1 MMRQERVAIYNR
13 CSTEEEAQVNALSI
27 QAAESRE
34 KALELGWQIADQ
46 YIESESGTTSEKRRE
61 YKRLLADMEG
71 DDFDIV
77 MIKSIDRLMRS
88 AKDWYLFL
96 DRLTQCRKKLYIYL
110 DNKFYTPDDSLI
122 TGIKAIL
129 AEDFSRELSKK
140 IKNSHKRR
148 QMLRSGLNITR
159 EMFGWDKIGKD
170 EYVINEKEAEA
181 YREAF
186 EIIKS
191 GKGFYSLA
199 NEMYGRGVHGKSGR
213 RISAVQWRKM
223 LYSTRAH
230 GTVTLHTTEYDFNA
244 KKRYRVPEQ
253 EWIYVQNALPPI
265 VDVAYHREFLEML
278 LARTKKNTFF
288 DYTRDMTKVGL
299 HELSGKL
306 YCKSCG
312 SVYYRTTF
320 HSKMGEL
327 VEWKC
332 SKAITI
338 GRKTKKNPDGCNN
351 INVIEQVVTD
361 TIQNACKKQYEVM
374 FGKEEGMIEEALAV
388 IRKVIRQDDSGREK
402 EKAQREIEILQK
414 KNEVLFHKLMD
425 EVITDADF
433 KKYHNE
439 LSEKVEKLEQKIADI
454 NVRAQ
459 EYNGYEERLAKIRQ
473 SLKDGIVD
481 QAKTKELILRIDKI
495 WVCPDGTLEIVF
507 NKTKLLSLLKIYSGT
522 MVWDELDEKFFKI
535 TVPYEHKNNIQKRR
549 EAVKQKILMIWK
561 EDPEVMLKEMPEK
574 AGVSASYVNTCVKE
588 LKKIGLIGY
597 QRNGN
602 THTGKWIVN
611 ELPKDKKE
619 AKI

>member
-34 KALELGWQIADQ
+34 KALELGWQIVDQ

-71 DDFDIV
+71 DGFDIV

-96 DRLTQCRKKLYIYL
+96 DRLTQCHKKLYIYL

-140 IKNSHKRR
+140 IRNSHKRR
-148 QMLRSGLNITR
+148 QTLRSGLNITR
-159 EMFGWDKIGKD
+159 EMFGWDKVGKD
-170 EYVINEKEAEA
+170 AYVINEAEAEA

-199 NEMYGRGVHGKSGR
+199 NEMYGRGVRGKSGR

-244 KKRYRVPEQ
+244 KKRYQVPQQ

-265 VDVAYHREFLEML
+265 VDASYHREFLEML
-278 LARTKKNTFF
+278 LARTEKNTFS
-288 DYTRDMTKVGL
+288 DYTRNMTKAGL

-312 SVYYRTTF
+312 RVYYRTTF
-320 HSKMGEL
+320 HSKIGEL

-332 SKAITI
+332 SKAITT
-338 GRKTKKNPDGCNN
+338 GRKTEENPDGCNN

-361 TIQNACKKQYEVM
+361 AIQSACKKQYEVM

-388 IRKVIRQDDSGREK
+388 IRKVIRQYDHGSEK
-402 EKAQREIEILQK
+402 ESAKKEIEHLQK
-414 KNEVLFHKLMD
+414 KNEVLFYKLMD

-433 KKYHNE
+433 KKYHDE
-439 LSEKVEKLEQKIADI
+439 LSEKIKKLEQKIADI
-454 NVRAQ
+454 NAGTQ
-459 EYNGYEERLAKIRQ
+459 EYNGYEERFAKIRQ
-473 SLKDGIVD
+473 ALEGDIVD
-481 QAKTKELILRIDKI
+481 RAKTKELILRINKI

-507 NKTKLLSLLKIYSGT
+507 DKTKLLSLLKVYSET
-522 MVWDELDEKFFKI
+522 IAWDEPDDNFFKI
-535 TVPYEHKNNIQKRR
+535 IVPYEHKNNIKKRR

-561 EDPEVMLKEMPEK
+561 EDPEIMLKEIPEK

-588 LKKIGLIGY
+588 LKKTGRIRY

-602 THTGKWIVN
+602 THTGKWVVN
-611 ELPKDKKE
+611 EPQ
-619 AKI
+619 

>member
-1 MMRQERVAIYNR
+1 MEQQRVAIYNR

-46 YIESESGTTSEKRRE
+46 YIESESGTTSDKRKE
-61 YKRLLADMEG
+61 YRRLLEDMES
-71 DDFDIV
+71 DKFDIV

-96 DRLTQCRKKLYIYL
+96 DKLTQYQKKLYIYI
-110 DNKFYTPDDSLI
+110 DSKYYTPDDSLI

-148 QMLRSGLNITR
+148 QTLQSGLNITR
-159 EMFGWDKIGKD
+159 PMFGWDKIGKD
-170 EYVINEKEAEA
+170 EYAINEEEAEA

-186 EIIKS
+186 EIVKS

-199 NEMYGRGVHGKSGR
+199 NYMYQKGIRGKSGKM
-213 RISAVQWRKM
+213 ISAVQWRKM

-244 KKRYRVPEQ
+244 KKRYKVPER
-253 EWIYVQNALPPI
+253 EWIYVENALPPI
-265 VDVAYHREFLEML
+265 VSIEYHKEFLEML
-278 LARTKKNTFF
+278 FERTKENTFS

-306 YCKSCG
+306 YCKECG
-312 SVYYRTTF
+312 SVYYRTIF
-320 HSKMGEL
+320 HSKMGDL

-338 GRKTKKNPDGCNN
+338 GRKTKENKNGCNN
-351 INVIEQVVTD
+351 INVIEDVVMD

-374 FGKEEGMIEEALAV
+374 FGKEEGIIEEALSV
-388 IRKVIRQDDSGREK
+388 IRKVIRQDDGAKEKQKAEK
-402 EKAQREIEILQK
+402 EMETLQK
-414 KNEVLFHKLMD
+414 KKEVLFHKLMD
-425 EVITDADF
+425 EVIADADF
-433 KKYHNE
+433 KKYNEE
-439 LSEKVEKLEQKIADI
+439 LSGKIEKLEQKIADI
-454 NVRAQ
+454 NTKAE
-459 EYNGYEERLAKIRQ
+459 EYTGYEERLAKIKQ
-473 SLKDGIVD
+473 SLQEGIID

-495 WVCPDGTLEIVF
+495 WVCADSTLEIVF
-507 NKTKLLSLLKIYSGT
+507 DKTKLLSLLKIYGGS
-522 MVWDELDEKFFKI
+522 MEWDELDEKFFKI
-535 TVPYEHKNNIQKRR
+535 VVPYKHKDNITKRR
-549 EAVKQKILMIWK
+549 EEVTKKILEIWK
-561 EDPEVMLKEMPEK
+561 ENPDIRLKDIP
-574 AGVSASYVNTCVKE
+574 ALVGVGTSYVNDCVKE
-588 LKKIGLIGY
+588 LKQRGLVSY

-602 THTGKWIVN
+602 THTGKWVVKGN
-611 ELPKDKKE
+611 VK
-619 AKI
+619 

>member
-1 MMRQERVAIYNR
+1 MRQERVVIYNR

-34 KALELGWQIADQ
+34 KAIELGWQIVDQ

-71 DDFDIV
+71 DGFDIV

-96 DRLTQCRKKLYIYL
+96 DRLTQCHKKLYIYL

-140 IKNSHKRR
+140 IRNSHKRR
-148 QMLRSGLNITR
+148 QTLRSGLNITR
-159 EMFGWDKIGKD
+159 EMFGWDKVGKD
-170 EYVINEKEAEA
+170 AYVFNEAEAEA

-199 NEMYGRGVHGKSGR
+199 NEMYGRGVRGKSGR

-244 KKRYRVPEQ
+244 KKRYQVPQQ

-265 VDVAYHREFLEML
+265 VDASYHREFLEML
-278 LARTKKNTFF
+278 LARTEKNTFS
-288 DYTRDMTKVGL
+288 DYTRNMTKAGL

-312 SVYYRTTF
+312 RVYYRTTF
-320 HSKMGEL
+320 HSKIGEL

-332 SKAITI
+332 SKAITT
-338 GRKTKKNPDGCNN
+338 GRKTEENPDGCNN

-361 TIQNACKKQYEVM
+361 AIQSACKKQYEVM

-388 IRKVIRQDDSGREK
+388 IRKVIRQDDHGSEK
-402 EKAQREIEILQK
+402 ESAKKEIEHLQK
-414 KNEVLFHKLMD
+414 KNEVLFYKLMD

-433 KKYHNE
+433 KKYHDE
-439 LSEKVEKLEQKIADI
+439 LSEKIKKLEQKIADI

-459 EYNGYEERLAKIRQ
+459 EYNGYEERFAKIRQ
-473 SLKDGIVD
+473 ALEGDIVD
-481 QAKTKELILRIDKI
+481 RAKTKELILRINKI

-507 NKTKLLSLLKIYSGT
+507 DKTKLLSLLKVYSET
-522 MVWDELDEKFFKI
+522 IAWDEPDDNFFKI
-535 TVPYEHKNNIQKRR
+535 IVPYEHKNNIKKRR

-561 EDPEVMLKEMPEK
+561 EDPEIMLKEIPEK

-588 LKKIGLIGY
+588 LKKTGRIRY

-602 THTGKWIVN
+602 THTGKWVVN
-611 ELPKDKKE
+611 EPQ
-619 AKI
+619 

>member
-1 MMRQERVAIYNR
+1 MRQERVVIYNR

-34 KALELGWQIADQ
+34 KAIELGWQIVDQ

-71 DDFDIV
+71 DGFDIV

-96 DRLTQCRKKLYIYL
+96 DRLTQCHKKLYIYL

-140 IKNSHKRR
+140 IRNSHKRR
-148 QMLRSGLNITR
+148 QTLRSGLNITR
-159 EMFGWDKIGKD
+159 EMFGWDKVGKD
-170 EYVINEKEAEA
+170 AYVINEAEAEA

-199 NEMYGRGVHGKSGR
+199 NEMYGRGVRGKSGR

-244 KKRYRVPEQ
+244 KKRYQVPQQ

-265 VDVAYHREFLEML
+265 VDASYHREFLEML
-278 LARTKKNTFF
+278 LARTEKNTFS
-288 DYTRDMTKVGL
+288 DYTRNMTKAGL

-312 SVYYRTTF
+312 RVYYRTTF
-320 HSKMGEL
+320 HSKIGEL

-332 SKAITI
+332 SKAITT
-338 GRKTKKNPDGCNN
+338 GRKTEENPDGCNN

-361 TIQNACKKQYEVM
+361 AIQSACKKQYEVM

-388 IRKVIRQDDSGREK
+388 IRKVIRQDDHGSEK
-402 EKAQREIEILQK
+402 ESAKKEIEHLQK
-414 KNEVLFHKLMD
+414 KNEVLFYKLMD

-433 KKYHNE
+433 KKYHDE
-439 LSEKVEKLEQKIADI
+439 LSEKIKKLEQKIADI

-459 EYNGYEERLAKIRQ
+459 EYNGYEERFAKIRQ
-473 SLKDGIVD
+473 ALEGDIVD
-481 QAKTKELILRIDKI
+481 RAKTKELILRINKI

-507 NKTKLLSLLKIYSGT
+507 DKTKLLSLLKVYSET
-522 MVWDELDEKFFKI
+522 IAWDEPDDNFFKI
-535 TVPYEHKNNIQKRR
+535 IVPYEHKNNIKKRR

-561 EDPEVMLKEMPEK
+561 EDPEIMLKEIPEK

-588 LKKIGLIGY
+588 LKKTGRIRY

-602 THTGKWIVN
+602 THTGKWVVN
-611 ELPKDKKE
+611 EPQ
-619 AKI
+619 

>member
-34 KALELGWQIADQ
+34 KALELGWQIVDQ

-71 DDFDIV
+71 DGFDIV

-96 DRLTQCRKKLYIYL
+96 DRLTQCHKKLYIYL

-140 IKNSHKRR
+140 IRNSHKRR
-148 QMLRSGLNITR
+148 QTLRSGLNITR
-159 EMFGWDKIGKD
+159 EMFGWDKVGKD
-170 EYVINEKEAEA
+170 AYVINEAEAEA

-199 NEMYGRGVHGKSGR
+199 NEMYGRGVRGKSGR

-244 KKRYRVPEQ
+244 KKRYQVPQQ

-265 VDVAYHREFLEML
+265 VDASYHREFLEML
-278 LARTKKNTFF
+278 LARTEKNTFS
-288 DYTRDMTKVGL
+288 DYTRNMTKAGL

-312 SVYYRTTF
+312 RVYYRTTF
-320 HSKMGEL
+320 HSKIGEL

-332 SKAITI
+332 SKAITT
-338 GRKTKKNPDGCNN
+338 GRKTEENPDGCNN

-361 TIQNACKKQYEVM
+361 AIQSACKKQYEVM

-388 IRKVIRQDDSGREK
+388 IRKVIRQDDHGSEK
-402 EKAQREIEILQK
+402 ESAKKEIEHLQK
-414 KNEVLFHKLMD
+414 KNEVLFYKLMD

-433 KKYHNE
+433 KKYHDE
-439 LSEKVEKLEQKIADI
+439 LSEKIKKLEQKIADI
-454 NVRAQ
+454 NAGTQ
-459 EYNGYEERLAKIRQ
+459 EYNGYEERFAKIRQ
-473 SLKDGIVD
+473 ALEGDIVD
-481 QAKTKELILRIDKI
+481 RAKTKELILRIDRI

-507 NKTKLLSLLKIYSGT
+507 DKTKLLSLLKVYSET
-522 MVWDELDEKFFKI
+522 IAWDEPDDNFFKI
-535 TVPYEHKNNIQKRR
+535 IVPYEHKNNIKKRR

-561 EDPEVMLKEMPEK
+561 EDPEIMLKEIPEK

-588 LKKIGLIGY
+588 LKKNGRIRY

-602 THTGKWIVN
+602 THTGKWVVN
-611 ELPKDKKE
+611 EPQ
-619 AKI
+619 

>member
-34 KALELGWQIADQ
+34 KALELGWQIVDQ

-71 DDFDIV
+71 DGFDIV

-96 DRLTQCRKKLYIYL
+96 DRLTQCHKKLYIYL

-140 IKNSHKRR
+140 IRNSHKRR
-148 QMLRSGLNITR
+148 QTLRSGLNITR
-159 EMFGWDKIGKD
+159 EMFGWDKVGKD
-170 EYVINEKEAEA
+170 AYVINEAEAEA

-199 NEMYGRGVHGKSGR
+199 NEMYGRGVRGKSGR

-244 KKRYRVPEQ
+244 KKRYQVPQQ

-265 VDVAYHREFLEML
+265 VDASYHREFLEML
-278 LARTKKNTFF
+278 LTRTEKNTFS
-288 DYTRDMTKVGL
+288 DYTRDMTKAGL

-312 SVYYRTTF
+312 RVYYRTTF
-320 HSKMGEL
+320 HSKIGEL

-332 SKAITI
+332 SKAITT
-338 GRKTKKNPDGCNN
+338 GRKTEENPDGCNN

-361 TIQNACKKQYEVM
+361 AIQSACKKQYEVM

-388 IRKVIRQDDSGREK
+388 IRKVIRQDDHGSEK
-402 EKAQREIEILQK
+402 ESAKKEIEHLQK
-414 KNEVLFHKLMD
+414 KNEVLFYKLMD

-433 KKYHNE
+433 KKYHDE
-439 LSEKVEKLEQKIADI
+439 LSEKIKKLEQKIADI
-454 NVRAQ
+454 NAGTQ

-473 SLKDGIVD
+473 ALEEDIVD
-481 QAKTKELILRIDKI
+481 RAKTKELILRIDKI

-507 NKTKLLSLLKIYSGT
+507 DKTKLLSLLKVYSET
-522 MVWDELDEKFFKI
+522 IAWDEPDDNFFKI
-535 TVPYEHKNNIQKRR
+535 IVPYEHKNNIKKRR

-561 EDPEVMLKEMPEK
+561 EDPEIMLKEIPEK

-588 LKKIGLIGY
+588 LKKNGRIRY

-602 THTGKWIVN
+602 THTGKWVVN
-611 ELPKDKKE
+611 EPQ
-619 AKI
+619 

>member
-1 MMRQERVAIYNR
+1 MRQERVAIYNR

-34 KALELGWQIADQ
+34 KAIELGWQIVDQ

-96 DRLTQCRKKLYIYL
+96 DRLTQCHKKLYIYL

-140 IKNSHKRR
+140 IRNSHKRR
-148 QMLRSGLNITR
+148 QTLRSGLNITR
-159 EMFGWDKIGKD
+159 EMFGWDKVGKD
-170 EYVINEKEAEA
+170 AYVINEAEAEA

-199 NEMYGRGVHGKSGR
+199 NEMYGRGVRGKSGR

-244 KKRYRVPEQ
+244 KKRYQVPQQ

-265 VDVAYHREFLEML
+265 VDASYHREFLEML
-278 LARTKKNTFF
+278 LARTEKNTFS
-288 DYTRDMTKVGL
+288 DYTRNMTKAGL

-312 SVYYRTTF
+312 RVYYRTIF
-320 HSKMGEL
+320 HSKIGEL

-332 SKAITI
+332 SKAITT
-338 GRKTKKNPDGCNN
+338 GRKTEENPDGCNN

-361 TIQNACKKQYEVM
+361 AIQSACKKQYEVM

-388 IRKVIRQDDSGREK
+388 IRKVFRQDDQGSEK
-402 EKAQREIEILQK
+402 ESAKKEIEHLQK

-433 KKYHNE
+433 KKYHDK
-439 LSEKVEKLEQKIADI
+439 LSEKIKRLEQKIADI
-454 NVRAQ
+454 NAGTQ
-459 EYNGYEERLAKIRQ
+459 EYNGYEERFAKIRQ
-473 SLKDGIVD
+473 ALEGGIAD
-481 QAKTKELILRIDKI
+481 RAKTKELILRIDKI

-507 NKTKLLSLLKIYSGT
+507 DKTKLLSLLKVYSET
-522 MVWDELDEKFFKI
+522 IAWDKPDDNFFKI
-535 TVPYEHKNNIQKRR
+535 IVPYEHKNNIKKRR

-561 EDPEVMLKEMPEK
+561 EDPEIMLKEIPEK

-588 LKKIGLIGY
+588 LKKNGRIRY

-611 ELPKDKKE
+611 EPQ
-619 AKI
+619 

>member
-1 MMRQERVAIYNR
+1 MRQERVAIYNR

-34 KALELGWQIADQ
+34 KALELGWQIVDQ

-71 DDFDIV
+71 DGFDIV

-96 DRLTQCRKKLYIYL
+96 DRLTQCHKKLYIYL

-140 IKNSHKRR
+140 IRNSHKRR
-148 QMLRSGLNITR
+148 QTLRSGLNITR
-159 EMFGWDKIGKD
+159 EMFGWDKVGKD
-170 EYVINEKEAEA
+170 AYVINEAEAEA

-199 NEMYGRGVHGKSGR
+199 NEMYGRGVRGKSGR

-244 KKRYRVPEQ
+244 KKRYQVPQQ

-265 VDVAYHREFLEML
+265 VDASYHREFLEML
-278 LARTKKNTFF
+278 LARTEKNTFS
-288 DYTRDMTKVGL
+288 DYTRNMTKAGL

-312 SVYYRTTF
+312 RVYYRTTF
-320 HSKMGEL
+320 HSKIGEL

-332 SKAITI
+332 SKAITT
-338 GRKTKKNPDGCNN
+338 GRKTEENPDGCNN

-361 TIQNACKKQYEVM
+361 AIQSACKKQYEVM

-388 IRKVIRQDDSGREK
+388 IRKVIRQYDHGSEK
-402 EKAQREIEILQK
+402 ESAKKEIEHLQK
-414 KNEVLFHKLMD
+414 KNEVLFYKLMD

-433 KKYHNE
+433 KKYHDE
-439 LSEKVEKLEQKIADI
+439 LSEKIKKLEQKIADI
-454 NVRAQ
+454 NAGTQ
-459 EYNGYEERLAKIRQ
+459 EYNGYEERFAKIRQ
-473 SLKDGIVD
+473 ALEGDIVD
-481 QAKTKELILRIDKI
+481 RAKTKELILRINKI

-507 NKTKLLSLLKIYSGT
+507 DKTKLLSLLKVYSET
-522 MVWDELDEKFFKI
+522 IAWDEPDDNFFKI
-535 TVPYEHKNNIQKRR
+535 IVPYEHKNNIKKRR

-561 EDPEVMLKEMPEK
+561 EDPEIMLKEIPEK

-588 LKKIGLIGY
+588 LKKTGRIRY

-602 THTGKWIVN
+602 THTGKWVVN
-611 ELPKDKKE
+611 EPQ
-619 AKI
+619 

>member
-1 MMRQERVAIYNR
+1 MRQERVAIYNR

-34 KALELGWQIADQ
+34 KALELGWQIVDQ

-71 DDFDIV
+71 DGFDIV

-96 DRLTQCRKKLYIYL
+96 DRLTQCHKKLYIYL

-148 QMLRSGLNITR
+148 QTLRSGLNITR
-159 EMFGWDKIGKD
+159 EMFGWDKVGKD
-170 EYVINEKEAEA
+170 AYVINEAEAEA

-199 NEMYGRGVHGKSGR
+199 NEMYGRGVRGKSGR

-244 KKRYRVPEQ
+244 KKRYQVPQQ

-265 VDVAYHREFLEML
+265 VDASYHREFLEML
-278 LARTKKNTFF
+278 LARTEKNTFS
-288 DYTRDMTKVGL
+288 DYTRNMTKAGL

-312 SVYYRTTF
+312 RVYYRTTF
-320 HSKMGEL
+320 HSKIGEL

-332 SKAITI
+332 SKAITT
-338 GRKTKKNPDGCNN
+338 GRKTEENPDGCNN

-361 TIQNACKKQYEVM
+361 AIQSACKKQYEVM

-388 IRKVIRQDDSGREK
+388 IRKVFRQDDQGSEK
-402 EKAQREIEILQK
+402 ESAKKEIEHLQK

-433 KKYHNE
+433 KKYHDK
-439 LSEKVEKLEQKIADI
+439 LSEKIKRLEQKIADI
-454 NVRAQ
+454 NAGTQ
-459 EYNGYEERLAKIRQ
+459 EYNGYEERFAKIRQ
-473 SLKDGIVD
+473 ALEGGIVD
-481 QAKTKELILRIDKI
+481 RAKTKELILRIDKI

-507 NKTKLLSLLKIYSGT
+507 DKTKLLSLLKVYSET
-522 MVWDELDEKFFKI
+522 IAWDEPDDNFFKI
-535 TVPYEHKNNIQKRR
+535 IIPYEHKNNIKKRR

-561 EDPEVMLKEMPEK
+561 EDPDVMLKEIPEK

-588 LKKIGLIGY
+588 LKKNGRIRY

-602 THTGKWIVN
+602 THTGKWVVN
-611 ELPKDKKE
+611 EPQ
-619 AKI
+619 

>member
-34 KALELGWQIADQ
+34 KALELGWQIVDQ

-71 DDFDIV
+71 DGFDIV

-96 DRLTQCRKKLYIYL
+96 DRLTQCHKKLYIYL

-148 QMLRSGLNITR
+148 QTLRSGLNITR
-159 EMFGWDKIGKD
+159 EMFGWDKVGKD
-170 EYVINEKEAEA
+170 AYVINEAEAEA

-199 NEMYGRGVHGKSGR
+199 NEMYGRGVRGKSGR

-244 KKRYRVPEQ
+244 KKRYQVPQQ

-265 VDVAYHREFLEML
+265 VDASYHREFLEML
-278 LARTKKNTFF
+278 LARTEKNTFS
-288 DYTRDMTKVGL
+288 DYTRNMTKAGL

-312 SVYYRTTF
+312 RVYYRTTF
-320 HSKMGEL
+320 HSKIGEL

-332 SKAITI
+332 SKAITT
-338 GRKTKKNPDGCNN
+338 GRKTEENPDGCNN

-361 TIQNACKKQYEVM
+361 AIQSACKKQYEVM

-388 IRKVIRQDDSGREK
+388 IRKVFRQDDQGSEK
-402 EKAQREIEILQK
+402 ESAKKEIEHLQK

-433 KKYHNE
+433 KKYHDK
-439 LSEKVEKLEQKIADI
+439 LSEKIKRLEQKIADI
-454 NVRAQ
+454 NAGTQ
-459 EYNGYEERLAKIRQ
+459 EYNGYEERFAKIRQ
-473 SLKDGIVD
+473 ALEGGIVD
-481 QAKTKELILRIDKI
+481 RAKTKELILRIDKI

-507 NKTKLLSLLKIYSGT
+507 DKTKLLSLLKVYSET
-522 MVWDELDEKFFKI
+522 IAWDEPDDNFFKI
-535 TVPYEHKNNIQKRR
+535 IIPYEHKNNIKKRR

-561 EDPEVMLKEMPEK
+561 EDPDVMLKEIPEK

-588 LKKIGLIGY
+588 LKKNGRIRY

-602 THTGKWIVN
+602 THTGKWVVN
-611 ELPKDKKE
+611 EPQ
-619 AKI
+619 

>member
-1 MMRQERVAIYNR
+1 MRQERVVIYNR

-34 KALELGWQIADQ
+34 KALELGWQIVDQ

-71 DDFDIV
+71 DGFDIV

-96 DRLTQCRKKLYIYL
+96 DRLTQCHKKLYIYL

-148 QMLRSGLNITR
+148 QTLRSGLNITR
-159 EMFGWDKIGKD
+159 EMFGWDKVGKD
-170 EYVINEKEAEA
+170 AYVINEAEAEA

-199 NEMYGRGVHGKSGR
+199 NEMYGRGVRGKSGR

-265 VDVAYHREFLEML
+265 VDASYHREFLEML
-278 LARTKKNTFF
+278 LTRTEKNTFS
-288 DYTRDMTKVGL
+288 DYTRDMTKAGL

-312 SVYYRTTF
+312 RVYYRTTF
-320 HSKMGEL
+320 HSKIGEL

-332 SKAITI
+332 SKAITT
-338 GRKTKKNPDGCNN
+338 GRKNEKNPDGCNN

-361 TIQNACKKQYEVM
+361 TIQSACKKQYEVM
-374 FGKEEGMIEEALAV
+374 FGKEEGMIEEALAG
-388 IRKVIRQDDSGREK
+388 IRKVFRQDDHGSEK
-402 EKAQREIEILQK
+402 ESAKKEIEILQR

-433 KKYHNE
+433 KKYHGE
-439 LSEKVEKLEQKIADI
+439 LSEKIKRLEQKLADI
-454 NVRAQ
+454 NAGTQ
-459 EYNGYEERLAKIRQ
+459 EYNGYEERFAKIRQ
-473 SLKDGIVD
+473 ALEGDIVD
-481 QAKTKELILRIDKI
+481 RAKTKELILRIDRI

-507 NKTKLLSLLKIYSGT
+507 DKMKLLSLLKIYSET
-522 MVWDELDEKFFKI
+522 IAWEEPEDKFFKI
-535 TVPYEHKNNIQKRR
+535 IIPYEHKNNIKKRR

-561 EDPEVMLKEMPEK
+561 EDPDVMLKEIPEK
-574 AGVSASYVNTCVKE
+574 TGVSASYVNTCVKE
-588 LKKIGLIGY
+588 LKKSGLIRY

-611 ELPKDKKE
+611 EPQ
-619 AKI
+619 

>member
-1 MMRQERVAIYNR
+1 MEQQRVAIYNR

-46 YIESESGTTSEKRRE
+46 YIESESGTTSDKRKE
-61 YKRLLADMEG
+61 YRRLLEDMES
-71 DDFDIV
+71 DKFDIV

-96 DRLTQCRKKLYIYL
+96 DKLTQYQKKLYIYI
-110 DNKFYTPDDSLI
+110 DSKYYTPDDSLI

-148 QMLRSGLNITR
+148 QTLQSGLNITR
-159 EMFGWDKIGKD
+159 PMFGWDKIGKD
-170 EYVINEKEAEA
+170 EYAINEEEAEA

-186 EIIKS
+186 EIVKS

-199 NEMYGRGVHGKSGR
+199 NYMYQKGIRGKSGKM
-213 RISAVQWRKM
+213 ISAVQWRKM

-244 KKRYRVPEQ
+244 KKRYKVPER
-253 EWIYVQNALPPI
+253 EWIYVENALPPI
-265 VDVAYHREFLEML
+265 VSIEYHKEFLEML
-278 LARTKKNTFF
+278 FERTKENTFS

-306 YCKSCG
+306 YCKECG
-312 SVYYRTTF
+312 SVYYRTIF
-320 HSKMGEL
+320 HSKMGDL

-338 GRKTKKNPDGCNN
+338 GRKTKENKNGCNN
-351 INVIEQVVTD
+351 INVIEDVVMD

-374 FGKEEGMIEEALAV
+374 FGKEEGIIEEALSV
-388 IRKVIRQDDSGREK
+388 IRKVIRQDDGAKEKQKAEK
-402 EKAQREIEILQK
+402 EMETLQK
-414 KNEVLFHKLMD
+414 KKEVLFHKLMD
-425 EVITDADF
+425 EVIADADF
-433 KKYHNE
+433 KKYNEE
-439 LSEKVEKLEQKIADI
+439 LSGKIEKLEQKIADI
-454 NVRAQ
+454 NTKAE
-459 EYNGYEERLAKIRQ
+459 EYTGYEERLAKIKQ
-473 SLKDGIVD
+473 SLQEGIID

-495 WVCPDGTLEIVF
+495 WVCADSTLEIVF
-507 NKTKLLSLLKIYSGT
+507 DKTKLLSLLKIYGGS
-522 MVWDELDEKFFKI
+522 MEWDELDEKFFKI
-535 TVPYEHKNNIQKRR
+535 VVPYKHKDNITKRR
-549 EAVKQKILMIWK
+549 EEVTKKILEIWK
-561 EDPEVMLKEMPEK
+561 ENPDIRLKDIP
-574 AGVSASYVNTCVKE
+574 ALVGVGTSYVNACVKE
-588 LKKIGLIGY
+588 LKQRGLVSY

-602 THTGKWIVN
+602 THTGKWVVKGN
-611 ELPKDKKE
+611 VK
-619 AKI
+619 

>member
-1 MMRQERVAIYNR
+1 MMRQERVVIYNR

-34 KALELGWQIADQ
+34 KAIELGWQIVDQ

-61 YKRLLADMEG
+61 YKRLLADME
-71 DDFDIV
+71 DDNFDIV

-96 DRLTQCRKKLYIYL
+96 DRLTQCHKKLYIYL

-148 QMLRSGLNITR
+148 QTLRSGLNITR
-159 EMFGWDKIGKD
+159 EMFGWDKVGKD
-170 EYVINEKEAEA
+170 AYVINEAEAEA

-199 NEMYGRGVHGKSGR
+199 NEMYGRGVRGKSGR

-244 KKRYRVPEQ
+244 KKRYQVPQQ

-265 VDVAYHREFLEML
+265 VDASYHREFLEML
-278 LARTKKNTFF
+278 LARTEKNTFS
-288 DYTRDMTKVGL
+288 DYTRNMTKAGL

-312 SVYYRTTF
+312 RVYYRTTF
-320 HSKMGEL
+320 HSKIGEL

-332 SKAITI
+332 SKAITT
-338 GRKTKKNPDGCNN
+338 GRKTEENPDGCNN

-361 TIQNACKKQYEVM
+361 AIQSACKKQYEVM

-388 IRKVIRQDDSGREK
+388 IRKVIRQDDHGSEK
-402 EKAQREIEILQK
+402 ESAKKEIEHLQK
-414 KNEVLFHKLMD
+414 KNEVLFYKLMD

-433 KKYHNE
+433 KKYHDE
-439 LSEKVEKLEQKIADI
+439 LSEKIKKLEQKIADI
-454 NVRAQ
+454 NVGTQ

-473 SLKDGIVD
+473 ALEGDIVD
-481 QAKTKELILRIDKI
+481 RAKTKELILRIDKI

-507 NKTKLLSLLKIYSGT
+507 DKTKLLSLLKVYSET
-522 MVWDELDEKFFKI
+522 IAWDEPDDNFFKI
-535 TVPYEHKNNIQKRR
+535 IVPYEHKNNIKKRR

-561 EDPEVMLKEMPEK
+561 EDPEIMLKEIPEK

-588 LKKIGLIGY
+588 LKKNGRIRY

-611 ELPKDKKE
+611 EPQ
-619 AKI
+619 

>member
-1 MMRQERVAIYNR
+1 MMRQERVVIYNR

-34 KALELGWQIADQ
+34 KAIELGWQIVDQ

-61 YKRLLADMEG
+61 YKRLLADME
-71 DDFDIV
+71 DDNFDIV

-148 QMLRSGLNITR
+148 QTLRSGLNITR
-159 EMFGWDKIGKD
+159 EMFGWDKVGKD
-170 EYVINEKEAEA
+170 AYVINEAEAEA

-199 NEMYGRGVHGKSGR
+199 NEMYGRGVRGKSGR

-244 KKRYRVPEQ
+244 KKRYQVPQQ

-278 LARTKKNTFF
+278 LTRTEKNTFS
-288 DYTRDMTKVGL
+288 DYTRDMTKAGL

-312 SVYYRTTF
+312 RVYYRTTF
-320 HSKMGEL
+320 HSKIGEL

-332 SKAITI
+332 SKAITT
-338 GRKTKKNPDGCNN
+338 GRKTEENPDGCNN

-361 TIQNACKKQYEVM
+361 AIQSACKKQYEVM

-388 IRKVIRQDDSGREK
+388 IRKVIRQDDHGSEK
-402 EKAQREIEILQK
+402 ESAKKEIEHLQK
-414 KNEVLFHKLMD
+414 KNEVLFYKLMD

-433 KKYHNE
+433 KKYHDE
-439 LSEKVEKLEQKIADI
+439 LSEKIKKLEQKIADI
-454 NVRAQ
+454 NAGTQ
-459 EYNGYEERLAKIRQ
+459 EYNGYEERFAKIRQ
-473 SLKDGIVD
+473 ALEGDIVD
-481 QAKTKELILRIDKI
+481 RAKTKELILRINKI

-507 NKTKLLSLLKIYSGT
+507 DKTKLLSLLKVYSET
-522 MVWDELDEKFFKI
+522 IAWDEPDDNFFKI
-535 TVPYEHKNNIQKRR
+535 IVPYEHKNNIKKRR

-561 EDPEVMLKEMPEK
+561 EDPEIMLKEIPEK

-588 LKKIGLIGY
+588 LKKNGRIRY

-611 ELPKDKKE
+611 EPQ
-619 AKI
+619 

>member
-34 KALELGWQIADQ
+34 KALELGWQIVDQ

-71 DDFDIV
+71 DGFDIV

-96 DRLTQCRKKLYIYL
+96 DRLTQCHKKLYIYL

-148 QMLRSGLNITR
+148 QTLRSGLNITR
-159 EMFGWDKIGKD
+159 EMFGWDKVGKD
-170 EYVINEKEAEA
+170 AYVINEAEAEA

-199 NEMYGRGVHGKSGR
+199 NEMYGRGVRGKSGR

-244 KKRYRVPEQ
+244 KKRYQVPQQ
-253 EWIYVQNALPPI
+253 EWIYIQNALPPI
-265 VDVAYHREFLEML
+265 VDASYHREFLEML
-278 LARTKKNTFF
+278 LARTEKNTFS
-288 DYTRDMTKVGL
+288 DYTRDMTKAGL

-312 SVYYRTTF
+312 RVYYRTTF
-320 HSKMGEL
+320 HSKIGEL

-332 SKAITI
+332 SKAITT

-361 TIQNACKKQYEVM
+361 AIQSACKKQYEVM

-388 IRKVIRQDDSGREK
+388 IRKVIRQDDHGSEK
-402 EKAQREIEILQK
+402 ESAKKEIEILQR
-414 KNEVLFHKLMD
+414 KNEILFHKLMD

-433 KKYHNE
+433 KKYHDE
-439 LSEKVEKLEQKIADI
+439 LSEKIKRLEQKIADI
-454 NVRAQ
+454 NAGAQ
-459 EYNGYEERLAKIRQ
+459 EYNGYEERFAKIRQ
-473 SLKDGIVD
+473 ALEGGIVD
-481 QAKTKELILRIDKI
+481 RAKTKELILRIDRI
-495 WVCPDGTLEIVF
+495 WVCPDGKLEIVF
-507 NKTKLLSLLKIYSGT
+507 DKTKLLSLLKIYSET
-522 MVWDELDEKFFKI
+522 IAWDEPDEKFFKI
-535 TVPYEHKNNIQKRR
+535 IVPYEHKNNIQKRR

-561 EDPEVMLKEMPEK
+561 EDPEVMLKEIPEK
-574 AGVSASYVNTCVKE
+574 TGVSASYVNTCVKE
-588 LKKIGLIGY
+588 LKKSDRIRY

-611 ELPKDKKE
+611 ETQ
-619 AKI
+619 

>member
-1 MMRQERVAIYNR
+1 MRQERVVIYNR

-34 KALELGWQIADQ
+34 KAIELGWQIVDQ

-71 DDFDIV
+71 DGFDIV

-96 DRLTQCRKKLYIYL
+96 DRLTQCHKKLYIYL

-140 IKNSHKRR
+140 IRNSHKRR
-148 QMLRSGLNITR
+148 QTLRSGLNITR
-159 EMFGWDKIGKD
+159 EMFGWDKVGKD
-170 EYVINEKEAEA
+170 AYVINEAEAEA

-199 NEMYGRGVHGKSGR
+199 NEMYGRGVRGKSGR

-244 KKRYRVPEQ
+244 KKRYQVPQQ

-265 VDVAYHREFLEML
+265 VDASYHREFLEML
-278 LARTKKNTFF
+278 LARTEKNTFS
-288 DYTRDMTKVGL
+288 DYTRNMTKAGL

-312 SVYYRTTF
+312 RVYYRTTF
-320 HSKMGEL
+320 HSKIGEL

-332 SKAITI
+332 SKAITT
-338 GRKTKKNPDGCNN
+338 GRKTEENPDGCNN

-361 TIQNACKKQYEVM
+361 AIQSACKKQYEVM

-388 IRKVIRQDDSGREK
+388 IRKVIRQYDHGSEK
-402 EKAQREIEILQK
+402 ESAKKEIEHLQK
-414 KNEVLFHKLMD
+414 KNEVLFYKLMD

-433 KKYHNE
+433 KKYHDE
-439 LSEKVEKLEQKIADI
+439 LSEKIKKLEQKIADI
-454 NVRAQ
+454 NAGTQ
-459 EYNGYEERLAKIRQ
+459 EYNGYEERFAKIRQ
-473 SLKDGIVD
+473 ALEGDIVD
-481 QAKTKELILRIDKI
+481 RAKTKELILRINKI

-507 NKTKLLSLLKIYSGT
+507 DKTKLLSLLKVYSET
-522 MVWDELDEKFFKI
+522 IAWDEPDDNFFKI
-535 TVPYEHKNNIQKRR
+535 IVPYEHKNNIKKRR

-561 EDPEVMLKEMPEK
+561 EDPEIMLKEIPEK

-588 LKKIGLIGY
+588 LKKTGRIRY

-602 THTGKWIVN
+602 THTGKWVVN
-611 ELPKDKKE
+611 EPQ
-619 AKI
+619 